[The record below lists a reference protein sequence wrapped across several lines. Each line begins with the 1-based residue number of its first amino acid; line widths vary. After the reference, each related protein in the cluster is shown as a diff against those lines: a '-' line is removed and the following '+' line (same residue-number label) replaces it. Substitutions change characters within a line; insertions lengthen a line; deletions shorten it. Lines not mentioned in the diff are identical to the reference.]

1 MTLPR
6 NQTADQI
13 KEALEG
19 VDPYDPVSTS
29 ESVIPY
35 FTDDSNK
42 TKYLSLRATGF
53 TPTESRQIVGVTK
66 ETLRAWRQKDEEF
79 RRLDT
84 TDILELRRDHG
95 ANFMIAE
102 YQRNMRALMH
112 LDWTIIQRANQ
123 YELEALTPPEQAYLK
138 TIRPLYSAAQW
149 GAMVKVVKG
158 GSDNEGGSGNINMTQ
173 TVINLGQAHADNVRK
188 AFSNAE
194 ETLYELT
201 EISDSQEE
209 ERPQGTLGEDWEEER
224 EG

>member
-42 TKYLSLRATGF
+42 TRYLSLRATGF
-53 TPTESRQIVGVTK
+53 TPQESRQIVGVTK
-66 ETLRAWRQKDEEF
+66 ETLRAWRAGDGEF

-84 TDILELRRDHG
+84 TDILELRREHG

-102 YQRNMRALMH
+102 YQRNMRAMMQ
-112 LDWTIIQRANQ
+112 LDWDIISRANQ
-123 YELEALTPPEQAYLK
+123 FGLEELIPFEQAYLK
-138 TIRPLYSAAQW
+138 AIRPMYSAAQW

-158 GSDNEGGSGNINMTQ
+158 SDGNEVGSGNINMTQ
-173 TVINLGQAHADNVRK
+173 NIIQLGQAHADAVRRQ
-188 AFSNAE
+188 FSGS
-194 ETLYELT
+194 ETQVYELP
-201 EISDSQEE
+201 EIEAVEAE
-209 ERPQGTLGEDWEEER
+209 ERP
-224 EG
+224 